1 MMLMVTS
8 NKERKSS
15 NFRCLGESSRS
26 SFLMENPIETRVSK
40 RKSVNRQ
47 IYRGE
52 NQNSKNPRTTVIIP
66 TLNEEK
72 TIGHIIRALHRLGLS
87 SILVIDGKSTDSTVK
102 VAEDLGVTIL
112 NQDGTGKGDALRKA
126 FNHDGLNDWVVIMDA
141 DGSMNPGEISSFLG
155 HLENGIDV
163 VKASRFMPQGFS
175 EDMTFIR
182 RLGNAIFVL
191 LVNVIWKTDY
201 TDLCYGFAAFK
212 KKAIQKLYPYLESR
226 SFEIE
231 AELFIK
237 AKKLGL
243 KIKEVPS
250 VELRR
255 RHGKSNLNAFKD
267 GLLILKTIINEAL
280 YT

>member
-1 MMLMVTS
+1 MVHS
-8 NKERKSS
+8 NKERKNS
-15 NFRCLGESSRS
+15 NFRCLGESARS
-26 SFLMENPIETRVSK
+26 SFLMKNPIETRVSK
-40 RKSVNRQ
+40 SKSVNRQ
-47 IYRGE
+47 IYPRE

-72 TIGHIIRALHRLGLS
+72 TIGHIIKALHRLGLR
-87 SILVIDGKSTDSTVK
+87 SILVIDGKSTDNTVK

-112 NQDGTGKGDALRKA
+112 NQDGKGKGDALRKA

-175 EDMTFIR
+175 EDMTFSR

-191 LVNVIWKTDY
+191 LVNMIWKTDY

-255 RHGKSNLNAFKD
+255 KHGKSNLNAFKD
-267 GLLILKTIINEAL
+267 GFLILKTIINEAL
-280 YT
+280 YA